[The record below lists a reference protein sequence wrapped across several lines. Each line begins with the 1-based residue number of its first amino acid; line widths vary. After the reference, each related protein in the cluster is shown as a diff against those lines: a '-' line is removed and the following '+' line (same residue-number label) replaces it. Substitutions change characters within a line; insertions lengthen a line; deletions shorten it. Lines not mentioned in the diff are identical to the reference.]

1 MMTLARSVAAAMVAT
16 AFAWT
21 ATTAAADQWND
32 KTTITFSAPVMVPGM
47 TLPAGTYV
55 FELMDSQT
63 NRHLVRIRRE
73 SDGKVLTTTHAVPTK
88 RLEPRGDVVVKF
100 DPTESGAAPALK
112 AWFYPGTVYGHQ
124 FVYSD
129 EQAKA
134 IAQRTKTLVLSID
147 QSGTDGEK
155 GALHTYDA
163 TGVRSAWRGDDATM
177 KEWDQWRKNRT
188 ASLAG
193 DTDAEE
199 RRQAT
204 APMIQDDFTGQRI
217 KLDEIEDNPKRYLGK
232 TVSIDAEVEDVYGP
246 RLFTIDEPNWADLQ
260 GEILVMLP
268 SPLAALVSEN
278 DRVTITGTLKPFV
291 RAEVERS
298 WGWLGLDTDTEVE
311 FSRKPVLV
319 ASRIVGGDNN
329 RAMVITVDKAAG
341 QTAGKTDTSNT
352 PAQTSAQSQQSTAST
367 RQSASSAPQ
376 STSHRQSAHDMTAVS
391 DPQVVARADVDF
403 VGHEVNLTVPVHAKA
418 KDRGFFVKAGD
429 RQVYVLPAF
438 DQVDI
443 ARSGEKVTLEGVV
456 LQMPRQMRDRIE
468 APQSANDDIYIYAT
482 DVSRQTS

>member
-1 MMTLARSVAAAMVAT
+1 MMTLARSVATAMVAT

-32 KTTITFSAPVMVPGM
+32 RTTITFSAPVMVPGM

-55 FELMDSQT
+55 FELMDSKT
-63 NRHLVRIRRE
+63 TRHLVQIRRE
-73 SDGKVLTTTHAVPTK
+73 SDGEVLTTTQAVPTK

-100 DPTESGAAPALK
+100 NPTESGAAPALK

-147 QSGTDGEK
+147 QSGTDAEK
-155 GALHTYDA
+155 GVLHTYDA
-163 TGVRSAWRGDDATM
+163 SGVRSAWRGDDATM
-177 KEWDQWRKNRT
+177 KEWEQWRKNRA
-188 ASLAG
+188 ASSAAG
-193 DTDAEE
+193 TDAEE
-199 RRQAT
+199 RRQGN
-204 APMIQDDFTGQRI
+204 APMVQGDFVGERV
-217 KLDEIEDNPKRYLGK
+217 KLDAIEDNPKQYLGK
-232 TVSIDAEVEDVYGP
+232 TVSVDAEVEDVYGP
-246 RLFTIDEPNWADLQ
+246 RLFTIDEPNWADLR

-298 WGWLGLDTDTEVE
+298 WGWLGLDADTEVE
-311 FSRKPVLV
+311 FSSKPVLV

-329 RAMVITVDKAAG
+329 RVMVITVDKAG
-341 QTAGKTDTSNT
+341 QTAGKMDAATA
-352 PAQTSAQSQQSTAST
+352 PAQTSARSQPSSAAAPHSA
-367 RQSASSAPQ
+367 ASSAPQ
-376 STSHRQSAHDMTAVS
+376 SSSGREAADDMKAVS
-391 DPQVVARADVDF
+391 DPGVVARADVDF

-418 KDRGFFVKAGD
+418 KDRGFFIKAGD
-429 RQVYVLPAF
+429 GQVYVLPAF

>member
-1 MMTLARSVAAAMVAT
+1 MMTLARSVATAIIAT

-63 NRHLVRIRRE
+63 SRHLVQIRRE
-73 SDGKVLTTTHAVPTK
+73 SDGKLLTTTHAVPTK

-100 DPTESGAAPALK
+100 NPTESGAAPALK

-134 IAQRTKTLVLSID
+134 IAQRTKTLVLSVD
-147 QSGTDGEK
+147 QPGTDGER
-155 GALHTYDA
+155 GTLYTYDA
-163 TGVRSAWRGDDATM
+163 SGVRSTWRGDDATM
-177 KEWDQWRKNRT
+177 KEWEQWRTKRT
-188 ASLAG
+188 ASSGGA
-193 DTDAEE
+193 TDAEE

-204 APMIQDDFTGQRI
+204 APMIQDDFTGQRV
-217 KLDEIEDNPKRYLGK
+217 KLDEIEDNPKQYLGK
-232 TVSIDAEVEDVYGP
+232 TVSVDAEVEDVYGP
-246 RLFTIDEPNWADLQ
+246 RLFTIDEPNWADLR

-311 FSRKPVLV
+311 FSAKPVLV

-329 RAMVITVDKAAG
+329 RVMVITVDKAG
-341 QTAGKTDTSNT
+341 QTAGRTDPDKT
-352 PAQTSAQSQQSTAST
+352 PAQTSVQSQQSTSAA
-367 RQSASSAPQ
+367 QQPASSTEAK
-376 STSHRQSAHDMTAVS
+376 SAGQGADRMKAVS

-418 KDRGFFVKAGD
+418 KDRGFFIKAGD

-438 DQVDI
+438 DQVGI

-468 APQSANDDIYIYAT
+468 APQSANDDIYIYAI